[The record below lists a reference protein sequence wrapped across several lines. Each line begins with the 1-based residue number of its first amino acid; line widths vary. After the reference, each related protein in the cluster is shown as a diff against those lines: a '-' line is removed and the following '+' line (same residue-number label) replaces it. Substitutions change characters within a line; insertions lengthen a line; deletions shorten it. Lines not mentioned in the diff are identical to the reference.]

1 MGRFR
6 KILVDF
12 DGVVHGYESGWQG
25 VENIPD
31 PPVPGVKEAI
41 AKIRE
46 EHQVYILS
54 TRGVEDIG
62 VAAIQKYLDLHG
74 IEVDGIAKE
83 KISASL
89 LIDDRALRF
98 NGDWNEVL
106 EFLEDPD
113 CFTPWNKLKKGDE

>member
-1 MGRFR
+1 MSGRFR

-12 DGVVHGYESGWQG
+12 DGVVHGYESGWKG
-25 VENIPD
+25 ETVIPD
-31 PPVPGVKEAI
+31 PPVPGVKDAI

-46 EHQVYILS
+46 KHQVFILS
-54 TRGVEDIG
+54 TRGVDDPGAE
-62 VAAIQKYLDLHG
+62 AIQKYLDEHG
-74 IEVDGIAKE
+74 IVVDGIARK

-98 NGDWNEVL
+98 NGDWGEVL

-113 CFTPWNKLKKGDE
+113 CFTPWNKKGS